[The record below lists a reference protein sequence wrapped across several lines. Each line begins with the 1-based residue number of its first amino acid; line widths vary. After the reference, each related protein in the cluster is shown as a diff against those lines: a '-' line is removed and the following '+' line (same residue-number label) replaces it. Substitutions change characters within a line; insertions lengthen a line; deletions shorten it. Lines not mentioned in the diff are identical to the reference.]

1 MKVLNEGN
9 SAFYI
14 VTDIQKVFDTVDQ
27 NILMKKL
34 DHYGVR
40 GISNKCFE
48 SYLTDRKQSVSI
60 NGFNSNISTIT
71 SGVPQR
77 SVLGYYY
84 LFFYT

>member
-48 SYLTDRKQSVSI
+48 
-60 NGFNSNISTIT
+60 
-71 SGVPQR
+71 
-77 SVLGYYY
+77 
-84 LFFYT
+84 